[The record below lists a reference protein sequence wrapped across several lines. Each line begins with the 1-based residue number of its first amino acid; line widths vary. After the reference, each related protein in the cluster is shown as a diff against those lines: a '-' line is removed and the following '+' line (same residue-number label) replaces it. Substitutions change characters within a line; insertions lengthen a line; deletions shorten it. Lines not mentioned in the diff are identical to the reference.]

1 MRLAHGLHLAYCTN
15 VHRGETWAETFAAL
29 RAHTLAVRDR
39 VCPPGEK
46 YGIGLR
52 LSDRA
57 SRELSDPG
65 NLAEFRRWLD
75 AERCYVFTANGFP
88 YGTFHGAPV
97 KEAVYRPDWT
107 DPARL
112 AYTCR
117 LFDLLGALLPEGVDG
132 SVSTLPGSFKEFI
145 SPGEH
150 ESAVQRIYANLI
162 HCAVHAAEV
171 SGRTGRNLRLA
182 LEPEP
187 LGLFENTAETV
198 RFLEPLVTSFPGHFG
213 VCFDACHFAVEFEEP
228 ARALEAFT
236 QAGIPIV
243 KLHVSAA
250 LKTRDDAGSRKRL
263 RAFADDVY
271 LHQVAVRSGTVP
283 PRIYKDLEIALASAV
298 SPGDEWR
305 VHFHVPLHCPADESF
320 GTTADDLPGV
330 FDWLAADPARCP
342 HLEMETYTWEV
353 LPPNLRTP
361 DVVDQLVREYV
372 WTLGLLRER
381 GLASEAFPPR

>member
-15 VHRGETWAETFAAL
+15 VHRGETWDEIFAAL
-29 RAHTLAVRDR
+29 RTHTLAVRDR
-39 VCPPGEK
+39 VCPPGEE

-52 LSDRA
+52 LGDRA
-57 SRELSDPG
+57 SRELAGPAA
-65 NLAEFRRWLD
+65 LAEFRRWLD
-75 AERCYVFTANGFP
+75 RERCYVFTVNGFP

-97 KEAVYRPDWT
+97 KESVYRPDWT
-107 DPARL
+107 DPERL

-117 LFDLLGALLPEGVDG
+117 LFDLLGELLPPGVDG

-145 SPGEH
+145 APAETEG
-150 ESAVQRIYANLI
+150 AVRQIYAHLI
-162 HCAVHAAEV
+162 QCAVHAAEV

-198 RFLEPLVTSFPGHFG
+198 RFLQPLVETFPGQFG

-228 ARALEAFT
+228 ARALAAFT
-236 QAGIPIV
+236 EAGIPIV
-243 KLHVSAA
+243 KLHLSAA
-250 LKTRDDAGSRKRL
+250 MKARDSLTTRKRL
-263 RAFADDVY
+263 RAYADDVY
-271 LHQVAVRSGTVP
+271 LHQVAVRGGSSPLV
-283 PRIYKDLEIALASAV
+283 IYKDLDLALASEI

-305 VHFHVPLHCPADESF
+305 VHFHVPLHAPPDETL
-320 GTTADDLPGV
+320 GTTADALLGV

-353 LPPNLRTP
+353 LPLNLRTP
-361 DVVDQLVREYV
+361 DVIDQIVREYD
-372 WTLGLLRER
+372 WTLAHLRQR
-381 GLASEAFPPR
+381 GLAQ

>member
-29 RAHTLAVRDR
+29 RTQTLAVRDR
-39 VCPPGEK
+39 VCRPGEA

-57 SRELSDPG
+57 SRELSEPG
-65 NLAEFRRWLD
+65 MLMEFRRWLD
-75 AERCYVFTANGFP
+75 REHCYVFTVNGFP

-97 KEAVYRPDWT
+97 KESVYRPDWT
-107 DPARL
+107 EHARL
-112 AYTCR
+112 TYTCR
-117 LFDLLGALLPEGVDG
+117 LFDLLGELLPPGMEG

-145 SPGEH
+145 APENT
-150 ESAVQRIYANLI
+150 ENAVRQIYANLI
-162 HCAVHAAEV
+162 QCAVHAAEV
-171 SGRTGRNLRLA
+171 SGRTGRALRLA

-198 RFLEPLVTSFPGHFG
+198 RFLKPLVESFPGQFG

-228 ARALEAFT
+228 ARALAAFT
-236 QAGIPIV
+236 EAGIPIV
-243 KLHVSAA
+243 KLHLSAA
-250 LKTRDDAGSRKRL
+250 MKARDSAASRKRL
-263 RAFADDVY
+263 RAYADDVY
-271 LHQVAVRSGTVP
+271 LHQVAVRGESSPLV
-283 PRIYKDLEIALASAV
+283 IYKDLDRALASDD

-305 VHFHVPLHCPADESF
+305 VHFHVPLHCPSDEVL
-320 GTTADDLPGV
+320 GTTADALPSV
-330 FDWLAADPARCP
+330 FDWLAADPPRCP

-361 DVVDQLVREYV
+361 DVVDQLVREYE
-372 WTLGLLRER
+372 WTLALLRER
-381 GLASEAFPPR
+381 GLAG

>member
-29 RAHTLAVRDR
+29 HTLTLAVRDR
-39 VCPPGEK
+39 VCAPGEE

-57 SRELSDPG
+57 SRELAEPDT
-65 NLAEFRRWLD
+65 LAGFRRWL
-75 AERCYVFTANGFP
+75 ATERCYVFTINGFP
-88 YGTFHGAPV
+88 YGTFHGGPV

-117 LFDLLGALLPEGVDG
+117 LFDLLGELLPEGVDG

-145 SPGEH
+145 APGDA
-150 ESAVQRIYANLI
+150 ESALQRMYANLI

-198 RFLEPLVTSFPGHFG
+198 RFLRPLVEEFPGQFG

-228 ARALEAFT
+228 ARALADFT
-236 QAGIPIV
+236 RAGIPIV

-250 LKTRDDAGSRKRL
+250 LRATDDAPTRKRL

-271 LHQVAVRSGTVP
+271 LHQVAVRGLAGSMV
-283 PRIYKDLEIALASAV
+283 IYKDLDAALASMGL
-298 SPGDEWR
+298 PGDEWR
-305 VHFHVPLHCPADESF
+305 VHFHVPLHCPADASF
-320 GTTADDLPGV
+320 GTTAEDLPGV
-330 FDWLAADPARCP
+330 FDWLAADPSRCP

-353 LPPNLRTP
+353 LPPNLRAP
-361 DVVDQLVREYV
+361 SVVDQLVREYD

-381 GLASEAFPPR
+381 GLARPLL

>member
-15 VHRGETWAETFAAL
+15 VHRGETWPETFAAL
-29 RAHTLAVRDR
+29 RTHTLAVRDR
-39 VCPPGEK
+39 VCRPGEA

-52 LSDRA
+52 LGDRA
-57 SRELSDPG
+57 SRELSAPG
-65 NLAEFRRWLD
+65 TLAEFRRWLD
-75 AERCYVFTANGFP
+75 RENCYVFTINGFP

-97 KEAVYRPDWT
+97 KESVYRPDWT

-117 LFDLLGALLPEGVDG
+117 LFDLLGELLPSEMEG

-145 SPGEH
+145 EPAGTEG
-150 ESAVQRIYANLI
+150 ALQRIYANLI
-162 HCAVHAAEV
+162 QCAVHAAEV
-171 SGRTGRNLRLA
+171 SGRTGHPLRLA

-198 RFLEPLVTSFPGHFG
+198 RFLEPLVDAFPGQFG

-236 QAGIPIV
+236 RAGIPVV

-250 LKTRDDAGSRKRL
+250 MKARDDARSRKRL
-263 RAFADDVY
+263 GAFADDVY
-271 LHQVAVRSGTVP
+271 LHQVAVRGRSSP
-283 PRIYKDLEIALASAV
+283 LMIYKDLAPALASAGT
-298 SPGDEWR
+298 PGDPWR
-305 VHFHVPLHCPADESF
+305 VHFHVPLHCPPDEDL
-320 GTTADDLPGV
+320 GTTADELPGV
-330 FDWLAADPARCP
+330 FDWLAADPSRCP

-361 DVVDQLVREYV
+361 DVVDQIVREYE
-372 WTLGLLRER
+372 WTLDLLRER
-381 GLASEAFPPR
+381 GLAG

>member
-1 MRLAHGLHLAYCTN
+1 MRLVHGLHLAYCTN

-29 RAHTLAVRDR
+29 RTHTLAVRDR
-39 VCPPGEK
+39 VCPPGEQ

-57 SRELSDPG
+57 SRELAEPG
-65 NLAEFRRWLD
+65 KLAEFQRWLTL
-75 AERCYVFTANGFP
+75 ERCYVFTVNGFP
-88 YGTFHGAPV
+88 YGPFHGAPV

-107 DPARL
+107 DPERL

-117 LFDLLGALLPEGVDG
+117 LFDLLGELLPGGVDG
-132 SVSTLPGSFKEFI
+132 SVSTLPGSFKGFVAP
-145 SPGEH
+145 SDRQ
-150 ESAVQRIYANLI
+150 STLQRIYANLI
-162 HCAVHAAEV
+162 QCAVHAAEV
-171 SGRTGRNLRLA
+171 SGRTNRHLRLA

-198 RFLEPLVTSFPGHFG
+198 RFLRPLVDAFPGQFG
-213 VCFDACHFAVEFEEP
+213 VCFEACHFAVDFEDP
-228 ARALEAFT
+228 AQALETFS

-250 LKTRDDAGSRKRL
+250 LKARDDPGSRQRL
-263 RAFADDVY
+263 RAFADGVY
-271 LHQVAVRSGTVP
+271 LHQVAVRNEAGTLV
-283 PRIYKDLEIALASAV
+283 IHKDLDVALDSAS

-305 VHFHVPLHCPADESF
+305 VHFHVPLHGPADEFF
-320 GTTADDLPGV
+320 GTTAVDLPAV
-330 FDWLAADPARCP
+330 FDWLADPSRCP

-361 DVVDQLVREYV
+361 SEADQLVREYE
-372 WTLGLLRER
+372 WTLDLLRAR
-381 GLASEAFPPR
+381 GLVRSLPPAS